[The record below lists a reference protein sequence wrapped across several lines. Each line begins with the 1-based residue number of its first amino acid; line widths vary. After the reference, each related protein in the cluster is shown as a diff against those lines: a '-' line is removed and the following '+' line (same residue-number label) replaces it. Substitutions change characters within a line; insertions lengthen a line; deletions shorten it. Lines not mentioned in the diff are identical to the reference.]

1 MRLIRDVPEVRRY
14 LGLAPHE
21 GSASLS
27 SSLLSVIPGGKV
39 PAYRDS
45 DPLVDENLFRLEM

>member
-1 MRLIRDVPEVRRY
+1 MFLRSADIS
-14 LGLAPHE
+14 ACTPHE
-21 GSASLS
+21 RSASLS